1 MAITTYSDLKT
12 SVANYLA
19 RSDLTSQIPDFIQF
33 AEIQLRRELRI
44 RQMLSSATL
53 TTTGGTATVNLPSDF
68 LELKNI
74 YVDGDPTW
82 TLTYLTPSTLVR
94 NGRTYEAGKPLY
106 YTILASQVKFG
117 PTPDTTYSVPLL
129 YYAAPAFLSD
139 SNTSNVFLANCPD
152 LLLYGSLAEA
162 EPYLMNDARLA
173 TWQAMYD
180 RGLLGLRESDDRGEF
195 SASPLTMSVTAR

>member
-33 AEIQLRRELRI
+33 AEIRLRRELRI
-44 RQMLSSATL
+44 RQMLLSTTL
-53 TTTGGTATVNLPSDF
+53 TTTGGTSTVNLPSDF

-74 YVDGDPTW
+74 YIDGDPTW
-82 TLTYLTPSTLVR
+82 TLTYLTPSTLER
-94 NGRTYEAGKPLY
+94 NGRTYEQNKPNY
-106 YTILASQVKFG
+106 YTILSSTIKFG
-117 PTPDTTYSVPLL
+117 ATPDTTYSVPLL

>member
-1 MAITTYSDLKT
+1 MALATYSDLKT

-33 AEIQLRRELRI
+33 AEIRLRRELRI
-44 RQMLSSATL
+44 RQMLLSTTL
-53 TTTGGTATVNLPSDF
+53 TTTGGTSTVNLPSDF

-74 YVDGDPTW
+74 YIDGDPTW
-82 TLTYLTPSTLVR
+82 TLTYLTPSTLER
-94 NGRTYEAGKPLY
+94 NGRTYEQNKPNY
-106 YTILASQVKFG
+106 YTILSSTIKFG
-117 PTPDTTYSVPLL
+117 ATPDTTYSVPLL

>member
-1 MAITTYSDLKT
+1 MALTTYSDLKT

-33 AEIQLRRELRI
+33 AEIRLRRELRI
-44 RQMLSSATL
+44 RQMLSSTTL
-53 TTTGGTATVNLPSDF
+53 TTTGGTSTVNLPSDF

-74 YVDGDPTW
+74 YIDGDPTW
-82 TLTYLTPSTLVR
+82 TLTYLTPSTLER
-94 NGRTYEAGKPLY
+94 NGRTYEQNKPSY
-106 YTILASQVKFG
+106 YTILSSTIKFG
-117 PTPDTTYSVPLL
+117 ATPDTTYSVPLL

-195 SASPLTMSVTAR
+195 SASPLIMSVTAR

>member
-33 AEIQLRRELRI
+33 AEIRLRRELRI
-44 RQMLSSATL
+44 RQMLSSTTL
-53 TTTGGTATVNLPSDF
+53 TTTGGTSTVNLPSDF

-74 YVDGDPTW
+74 YIDGDPTW
-82 TLTYLTPSTLVR
+82 TLTYLTPSTLER
-94 NGRTYEAGKPLY
+94 NGRTYEQNKPSY
-106 YTILASQVKFG
+106 YTILSSTIKFG
-117 PTPDTTYSVPLL
+117 ATPDTTYSVPLL

-195 SASPLTMSVTAR
+195 SASPLIMSVTAR

>member
-33 AEIQLRRELRI
+33 AEIRLRRELRI
-44 RQMLSSATL
+44 RQMLLSTTL
-53 TTTGGTATVNLPSDF
+53 TTTGGTSTVNLPSDF

-74 YVDGDPTW
+74 YIDGDPTW
-82 TLTYLTPSTLVR
+82 TLTYLTPSTLER
-94 NGRTYEAGKPLY
+94 NGRTYEQNKPSY
-106 YTILASQVKFG
+106 YTILSSTIKFG
-117 PTPDTTYSVPLL
+117 ATPDTTYSVPLL

-195 SASPLTMSVTAR
+195 SASPLTMSVIAR

>member
-33 AEIQLRRELRI
+33 AEIRLRRELRI

-53 TTTGGTATVNLPSDF
+53 TTTGGTATVNLPSYF

-82 TLTYLTPSTLVR
+82 TLTYLTPSTLIR
-94 NGRTYEAGKPLY
+94 NGRTYEAGKPSY

-117 PTPDTTYSVPLL
+117 PTPDTT
-129 YYAAPAFLSD
+129 
-139 SNTSNVFLANCPD
+139 
-152 LLLYGSLAEA
+152 
-162 EPYLMNDARLA
+162 
-173 TWQAMYD
+173 
-180 RGLLGLRESDDRGEF
+180 
-195 SASPLTMSVTAR
+195 

>member
-1 MAITTYSDLKT
+1 MAIATYSDLKT

-33 AEIQLRRELRI
+33 AEIRLRRELRI
-44 RQMLSSATL
+44 RQMLSSTTL
-53 TTTGGTATVNLPSDF
+53 TTTGGTETVNLPSDF

-82 TLTYLTPSTLVR
+82 TLTYLTPSTLIR
-94 NGRTYEAGKPLY
+94 NGRTYEAGKPSY

-129 YYAAPAFLSD
+129 YYAAPTFLSD
-139 SNTSNVFLANCPD
+139 SNTSNTWLVNCPD
-152 LLLYGSLAEA
+152 LLLYASLAEA

>member
-33 AEIQLRRELRI
+33 AEIRLRRELRI
-44 RQMLSSATL
+44 RQMLLSTTL
-53 TTTGGTATVNLPSDF
+53 TTTGGTSTVNLPSDF

-74 YVDGDPTW
+74 YIDGDPTW
-82 TLTYLTPSTLVR
+82 TLTYLTPSTLER
-94 NGRTYEAGKPLY
+94 NGRTYEQNKPSY
-106 YTILASQVKFG
+106 YTILSSTIKFG
-117 PTPDTTYSVPLL
+117 ATPDTTYSVPLL

-139 SNTSNVFLANCPD
+139 ANTSNVFLANCPD

-195 SASPLTMSVTAR
+195 SASPLIMSVTAR

>member
-1 MAITTYSDLKT
+1 MALSTYSDLKT

-33 AEIQLRRELRI
+33 AEIRLRRELRI
-44 RQMLSSATL
+44 RQMLLSTTL
-53 TTTGGTATVNLPSDF
+53 TTTGGTSTVNLPSDF

-74 YVDGDPTW
+74 YIDGDPTW
-82 TLTYLTPSTLVR
+82 TLTYLTPSTLER
-94 NGRTYEAGKPLY
+94 NGRTYEQNKPNY
-106 YTILASQVKFG
+106 YTILSSTIKFG
-117 PTPDTTYSVPLL
+117 ATPDTTYSVPLL

>member
-33 AEIQLRRELRI
+33 AEIRLRRELRI
-44 RQMLSSATL
+44 RQMLLSTTL
-53 TTTGGTATVNLPSDF
+53 TTTGGTSTVNLPSDF

-74 YVDGDPTW
+74 YIDGDPTW
-82 TLTYLTPSTLVR
+82 TLIYLTPSTLER
-94 NGRTYEAGKPLY
+94 NGRTYEQNKPSY
-106 YTILASQVKFG
+106 YTILSSTIKFG
-117 PTPDTTYSVPLL
+117 ATPDTTYSVPLL

-139 SNTSNVFLANCPD
+139 SNTSNVWLANCPD
-152 LLLYGSLAEA
+152 LLLYASLAEA